1 MDGYVPRPR
10 AALRGSCF
18 RCPFSVLTHFPAHP
32 PFLLQP
38 RRVQIDEFVFNL
50 DKRDKLIKES
60 VASAEKLAKEK
71 EKEAAKLGHS

>member
-1 MDGYVPRPR
+1 MGGYVPRPR
-10 AALRGSCF
+10 VAKVLFS
-18 RCPFSVLTHFPAHP
+18 CPFSVLTHFPAHA

-38 RRVQIDEFVFNL
+38 RRVQIDEFIFNL
-50 DKRDKLIKES
+50 DKRDKLIKQS